1 MLNSDSTSLPGPF
14 ASHVV
19 LKWNSLPLRL
29 VPRAR
34 SILVGPLYGA
44 YHSKCP
50 NKVCVCVCLVTL
62 GVNAATT
69 VGIKWHHVGRNTE
82 CFLMRDTPLN
92 SARVLLPASHFI
104 RTNYLKSRLQLCFT
118 LLSEE
123 RVAPPPL
130 ICAFQLKRSVNAQR
144 SSCSCRGSLT

>member
-1 MLNSDSTSLPGPF
+1 MERITAN
-14 ASHVV
+14 
-19 LKWNSLPLRL
+19 
-29 VPRAR
+29 VP
-34 SILVGPLYGA
+34 I
-44 YHSKCP
+44 K
-50 NKVCVCVCLVTL
+50 CVCVCLVTL

-118 LLSEE
+118 LLSED
-123 RVAPPPL
+123 RVAPL
-130 ICAFQLKRSVNAQR
+130 LGFVYFNSKVRKCFKKFNVN
-144 SSCSCRGSLT
+144 CGSLM